1 MHVADKLYLSCG
13 PLYAQ
18 GIIVPPEAINITL
31 NEETVF
37 TCTAV
42 GDHINWRA
50 NNTPVNE
57 IIGKG
62 IDDLNMR
69 VPVNA
74 TEHIYLEKLRV
85 VGSYFS
91 NASTIVC
98 QSVLLLEGKFTVAAS
113 DPVLLLVQ
121 GKYKTCICCYN
132 AGMTYSHL

>member
-1 MHVADKLYLSCG
+1 M
-13 PLYAQ
+13 Q
-18 GIIVPPEAINITL
+18 GIVVPPEAINITL

-42 GDHINWRA
+42 SSHINWRA

-62 IDDLNMR
+62 IDDLNVR
-69 VPVNA
+69 IPVNA
-74 TEHIYLEKLRV
+74 TEHIYQEKLCV
-85 VGSYFS
+85 VGSHFS

-98 QSVLLLEGKFTVAAS
+98 QSILLLGGKFTAAAS

-121 GKYKTCICCYN
+121 GR
-132 AGMTYSHL
+132 